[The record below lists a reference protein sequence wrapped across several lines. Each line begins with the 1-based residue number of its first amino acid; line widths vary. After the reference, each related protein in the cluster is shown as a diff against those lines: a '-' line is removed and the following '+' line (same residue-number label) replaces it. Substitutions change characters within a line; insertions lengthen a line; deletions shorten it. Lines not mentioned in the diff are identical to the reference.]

1 MAIRNNLGLDPQST
15 LDLRDD
21 ETVGD
26 AYERILREATS
37 NSEQGRWFEHLFM
50 TCVRELPEFEIEDI
64 WPWRDW
70 PDREA
75 VTGRDGRDYGVDLV
89 AELASGE
96 RVAIQCKCYRPG
108 HKVSK
113 DDVNSF
119 IAEARLG
126 WFDLRWIVSTS
137 EWTTAAESAIR
148 GQTPPVRR
156 IDFLK
161 FLDRTI
167 KEFTTPAQREPKPLQ
182 EGAIDAVCEG
192 LSNPNVDRGKLIM
205 ACGTGKTYVSLRIA
219 ERLVPDDGCIVF
231 AAPSISLVSQARREW
246 LTYTN
251 RPMSSLVVCSDR
263 TAGGRGQSY
272 EAGPDELVCPV
283 ESDPFRIAEHL
294 RQSDRVKVVF
304 TTYHSLGNVVEAQG
318 LSDVPPF
325 DLAIAD
331 EAHRTTGVDSRADG
345 KVNFQLFH
353 DAENLIARKR
363 LYMTATQ
370 RIYTP
375 TSKSKLSERGIKVV
389 DMGDVGVFGRPLCH
403 VKFKDAVTEG
413 ELSDYRVIVLGIHES
428 NLTPSLRQAAESPD
442 AIKAKIDQ
450 SAAARLLGTMLAM
463 NGFVEGNRSET
474 PERLHRTI
482 AYASNVAR
490 SKWFAETIRDPY
502 VRRPISAKFGE
513 GQSGL
518 SLESVHLDANSSA
531 LTRDQELRRLND
543 AGKNNEAR
551 LISNVRIFTEG
562 VDVPALDAVSFLDP
576 RNSQIDIVQ
585 AVGRVMRRAEG
596 KRFGYIIVPI
606 CIPEDVDNIADTLA
620 KREDGYRA
628 IGEVLRALQS
638 HDERLADQIA
648 DYLIVAETN
657 PDSRLQPPRDDVLR
671 EDAEEYGS
679 PTFDLQPVATDDL
692 FTHVVSASGL
702 GKPGQMTAITIEGGV
717 KRAAAYLMQ
726 DEEAIELLR
735 DTLELAPD
743 ADARE
748 VATVAALLLCN
759 ACITHKRLKS
769 DAEGMAMLV
778 GLDKVMRAKDP
789 VEALIA
795 PWDEILERDFEPI
808 FRPALAVL
816 QAVPRSVEAQNA
828 ILSIAECANDLA
840 DEVGDLGYD
849 HAGPLYHRILGSAES
864 DGAFYTKHISALML
878 AGLALSPDLIDW
890 SDIDAVKRLRILD
903 PACGTGT
910 LLMAALRV
918 IKDRALEAGAVGD
931 DSLGTIHREL
941 VQDSIRGLDI
951 NYQATQLAAA
961 NLTLGAPSVDFKAM
975 QIYTMQHGPQP
986 DGNVRLGSLELLVD
1000 AIKGEQPDLFANIK
1014 NAPLAHDEPGSSKP
1028 PPDVQD
1034 VDVVLMNP
1042 PFTNNEK
1049 RGQRYAAA
1057 TVNRMRER
1065 EGLIKQRVA
1074 DLDSGAGSVIDST
1087 SVETFFAPLA
1097 ESLINDSNGVL
1108 GQIMPTT
1115 ACTGAAAAEKRKF
1128 LADRFHI
1135 DTVVTTHDPKIINFS
1150 ENTTIHESLLLCRR
1164 PIDGIAD
1171 APTRFV
1177 SLRKMPETPNEVDE
1191 WLSELHSGKLSD
1203 WHGTYE
1209 WPRDRVAAGDWSPA
1223 QYYDGEL
1230 ASIVL
1235 RVCDNPRLTP
1245 ANELARVEPNPPSI
1259 RQTLVNPTNNVP
1271 PPPRFRRIQSFG
1283 LTRQTLAARCSRN
1296 QSLRRFRN
1304 PASLRLSKTPCGRG
1318 LATSSSP
1325 RVLTPRMFA
1334 RPLYSHLSRSW
1345 AMRGLR

>member
-1 MAIRNNLGLDPQST
+1 MAPNTNPELDPQSE
-15 LDLRDD
+15 LDLRPD
-21 ETVGD
+21 ETVRD
-26 AYERILREATS
+26 AYERILREASS
-37 NSEQGRWFEHLFM
+37 NAEQGRWFEHLFM
-50 TCVRELPEFEIEDI
+50 TCVRELPEFEIVDI

-75 VTGRDGRDYGVDLV
+75 VTGRDGRDYGIDLV
-89 AELASGE
+89 AELSSGE

-108 HKVSK
+108 HRVSK
-113 DDVNSF
+113 QDVDGF
-119 IAEARLG
+119 MAEARPG
-126 WFDLRWIVSTS
+126 WFNLRWIVSTS
-137 EWTTAAESAIR
+137 EWTTAAESTIKD
-148 GQTPPVRR
+148 QMPPVRR
-156 IDFLK
+156 IDFLN

-263 TAGGRGQSY
+263 TAGGRGESY
-272 EAGPDELVCPV
+272 EAGPDDLVCPV

-294 RQSDRVKVVF
+294 CKPKSVKVVF
-304 TTYHSLGNVVEAQG
+304 TTYHSLGRVVEAQRLVG
-318 LSDVPPF
+318 APTF

-331 EAHRTTGVDSRADG
+331 EAHRTTGADSQADG

-375 TSKSKLSERGIKVV
+375 TSKSSLSERGIKVV
-389 DMGDVGVFGRPLCH
+389 DMGDVEVFGRALYH

-428 NLTPSLRQAAESPD
+428 NLTPSLRQAAESPE

-463 NGFVEGNRSET
+463 NGFVEGSRSET

-490 SKWFAETIRDPY
+490 SKWFAETIRNPY

-513 GQSGL
+513 GQFGL
-518 SLESVHLDANSSA
+518 SLESVHLDAKSSA
-531 LTRDQELRRLND
+531 LRRDQELRRLND

-596 KRFGYIIVPI
+596 KKFGYIIVPI

-648 DYLIVAETN
+648 NYLIVAETD
-657 PDSRLQPPRDDVLR
+657 PSSSLQPPSDDVLR
-671 EDAEEYGS
+671 EDAEEYGAPS
-679 PTFDLQPVATDDL
+679 FDLQPVETEDL

-726 DEEAIELLR
+726 DDEAIELLR

-759 ACITHKRLKS
+759 ACLMHKRLKS
-769 DAEGMAMLV
+769 DAEGMAMLI
-778 GLDKVMRAKDP
+778 GLDKVMRANDP
-789 VEALIA
+789 IESLIG
-795 PWDEILERDFEPI
+795 PWETILERDFEPI

-816 QAVPRSVEAQNA
+816 QAIPRSNVAQYA
-828 ILSIAECANDLA
+828 ITAVAECANDLA

-890 SDIDAVKRLRILD
+890 SDIEAVKRLRILD

-910 LLMAALRV
+910 LLMAALKV
-918 IKDRALEAGAVGD
+918 IKDRALAAGAVNETEVND
-931 DSLGTIHREL
+931 LHRHL
-941 VQDSIRGLDI
+941 VQHGIHGLDI
-951 NYQATQLAAA
+951 NYQATQLAASS
-961 NLTLGAPSVDFKAM
+961 LTLGAPSVDYESM
-975 QIYTMQHGPQP
+975 HIHTMQHGPLA
-986 DGNVRLGSLELLVD
+986 DGRVKLGSLELLIDCVRGD
-1000 AIKGEQPDLFANIK
+1000 QPDLLSHAK
-1014 NAPLAHDEPGSSKP
+1014 HAPLTHNVDGSDGKEPEIR
-1028 PPDVQD
+1028 D
-1034 VDVVLMNP
+1034 VDLLLMNP
-1042 PFTNNEK
+1042 PFTNNKK
-1049 RGQRYAAA
+1049 RSKRYGA
-1057 TVNRMRER
+1057 TNAKLMQQR
-1065 EGLIKQRVA
+1065 EGRIKGRVSE
-1074 DLDSGAGSVIDST
+1074 LDPMAGSAIDSN
-1087 SVETFFAPLA
+1087 SAESFFAPLA
-1097 ESLINDSNGVL
+1097 ESLTRDDGGVMA
-1108 GQIMPTT
+1108 QVTPTA
-1115 ACTGAAAAEKRKF
+1115 ACIGAAARSKRIT

-1135 DTVVTTHDPKIINFS
+1135 DSVVTSHDPKAINFS
-1150 ENTTIHESLLLCRR
+1150 ENTDIHESLLVLRR
-1164 PIDGIAD
+1164 RDDGNFN
-1171 APTRFV
+1171 APTKFV
-1177 SLRKMPETPNEVDE
+1177 SLKRMPTSAREVAEFTESLSSDRETV
-1191 WLSELHSGKLSD
+1191 WSAV
-1203 WHGTYE
+1203 YE
-1209 WPRDRVAAGDWSPA
+1209 WPHERIVQGDWAPA
-1223 QYYDGEL
+1223 QWFDGSVTLIVDRLNKNPKLNLAGEL
-1230 ASIVL
+1230 AKIE
-1235 RVCDNPRLTP
+1235 P
-1245 ANELARVEPNPPSI
+1245 ASQRTTEAF
-1259 RQTLVNPTNNVP
+1259 VNPTQNVAP
-1271 PPPRFRRIQSFG
+1271 PPIFDV
-1283 LTRQTLAARCSRN
+1283 
-1296 QSLRRFRN
+1296 FRN
-1304 PASLRLSKTPCGRG
+1304 VDTQD
-1318 LATSSSP
+1318 T
-1325 RVLTPRMFA
+1325 
-1334 RPLYSHLSRSW
+1334 H
-1345 AMRGLR
+1345 

>member
-1 MAIRNNLGLDPQST
+1 MATGINSILDPQSE
-15 LDLRDD
+15 LDLRPD
-21 ETVGD
+21 ETVRD
-26 AYERILREATS
+26 AYERILREASS
-37 NSEQGRWFEHLFM
+37 NAEQGRWFEHLFM
-50 TCVRELPEFEIEDI
+50 TCVRELPEFEIVDI

-75 VTGRDGRDYGVDLV
+75 VTGRDGRDYGIDLV
-89 AELASGE
+89 AELSSGE

-108 HKVSK
+108 HRVSK
-113 DDVNSF
+113 QDVDGF
-119 IAEARLG
+119 MAEARPG
-126 WFDLRWIVSTS
+126 WFNLRWIVSTS
-137 EWTTAAESAIR
+137 EWTTAAESTIKD
-148 GQTPPVRR
+148 QMPPVRR
-156 IDFLK
+156 IDFLN

-263 TAGGRGQSY
+263 TAGGRGESY
-272 EAGPDELVCPV
+272 EAGPDDLVCPV

-294 RQSDRVKVVF
+294 RKPKSVKVVF
-304 TTYHSLGNVVEAQG
+304 TTYHSLGRVVEAQRLVG
-318 LSDVPPF
+318 APTF

-331 EAHRTTGVDSRADG
+331 EAHRTTGADSQADG

-375 TSKSKLSERGIKVV
+375 TSKSSLSERGIKVV
-389 DMGDVGVFGRPLCH
+389 DMGDVEVFGRALYH

-428 NLTPSLRQAAESPD
+428 NLTPSLRQAAESPE

-463 NGFVEGNRSET
+463 NGFVEGSRSET

-490 SKWFAETIRDPY
+490 SKWFAETIRNPY

-518 SLESVHLDANSSA
+518 SLESVHLDAKSSA
-531 LTRDQELRRLND
+531 LRRDQELRRLND

-596 KRFGYIIVPI
+596 KKFGYIIVPI

-648 DYLIVAETN
+648 NYLIVAETDPN
-657 PDSRLQPPRDDVLR
+657 SSLQPPSDDVLR
-671 EDAEEYGS
+671 EDAEEYGAPS
-679 PTFDLQPVATDDL
+679 FDLQPVETEDL

-726 DEEAIELLR
+726 DDEAIELLR

-759 ACITHKRLKS
+759 ACLMHKRLKS
-769 DAEGMAMLV
+769 DAEGMAMLI
-778 GLDKVMRAKDP
+778 GLDKVMRANDP
-789 VEALIA
+789 IESLIG
-795 PWDEILERDFEPI
+795 PWETILERDFEPI

-816 QAVPRSVEAQNA
+816 QAIPRSNVAQYA
-828 ILSIAECANDLA
+828 ITAVAECANDLA

-890 SDIDAVKRLRILD
+890 SDIEAVKRLRILD

-910 LLMAALRV
+910 LLMAALKV
-918 IKDRALEAGAVGD
+918 IKDRALAAGAVNETEVND
-931 DSLGTIHREL
+931 LHRHL
-941 VQDSIRGLDI
+941 VQHGIHGLDI
-951 NYQATQLAAA
+951 NYQATQLAASS
-961 NLTLGAPSVDFKAM
+961 LTLGAPSVDYESM
-975 QIYTMQHGPQP
+975 HIHTMQHGPQA
-986 DGNVRLGSLELLVD
+986 DGSVKLGSLELLLD
-1000 AIKGEQPDLFANIK
+1000 AVQGDQPDLLTHAK
-1014 NAPLAHDEPGSSKP
+1014 HAPLKHAKHAPLKHDVPNRAEVA
-1028 PPDVQD
+1028 PDVQN

-1042 PFTNNEK
+1042 PFTNNAK
-1049 RGQRYAAA
+1049 RSQRYTAS
-1057 TVNRMRER
+1057 TVDHMRDR
-1065 EGLIKQRVA
+1065 EDFIKQRVA
-1074 DLDSGAGSVIDST
+1074 TLDMGANDVIESNSGS
-1087 SVETFFAPLA
+1087 TFFTPLV
-1097 ESLINDSNGVL
+1097 EVL
-1108 GQIMPTT
+1108 LNPSSGTVGKIVPTT
-1115 ACTGAAAAEKRKF
+1115 ACVGVAGLAERKF
-1128 LADRFHI
+1128 LANRFHVVA
-1135 DTVVTTHDPKIINFS
+1135 VVTSHDPNSINFS
-1150 ENTTIHESLLLCRR
+1150 ENTDIHESLLVLTRR
-1164 PIDGIAD
+1164 RDGVYES
-1171 APTRFV
+1171 PTKFV
-1177 SLRKMPETPNEVDE
+1177 SIRRKPTSATEVAE
-1191 WLSELHSGKLSD
+1191 FINAVNSGVDSGYSAV
-1203 WHGTYE
+1203 HE
-1209 WPRDRVAAGDWSPA
+1209 WPRERVKQGDWAPA
-1223 QYYDGEL
+1223 QYFDG
-1230 ASIVL
+1230 SIATIVESL
-1235 RVCDNPRLTP
+1235 SENPRLKP
-1245 ANELARVEPNPPSI
+1245 ATELANIEPAPRRTI
-1259 RQTLVNPTNNVP
+1259 DAFVNPTNNVAP
-1271 PPPRFRRIQSFG
+1271 PIFRRIPSYG
-1283 LTRQTLAARCSRN
+1283 LINRVSGPPWQLNQTAR
-1296 QSLRRFRN
+1296 LRR
-1304 PASLRLSKTPCGRG
+1304 SLQN
-1318 LATSSSP
+1318 
-1325 RVLTPRMFA
+1325 
-1334 RPLYSHLSRSW
+1334 
-1345 AMRGLR
+1345 

>member
-1 MAIRNNLGLDPQST
+1 MVTFDAVERGNIISCEKTMAQIMNPRLDPQST
-15 LDLRDD
+15 LDLRPD
-21 ETVGD
+21 ETVGE

-50 TCVRELPEFEIEDI
+50 TCVRELPEFEIANTKV

-75 VTGRDGRDYGVDLV
+75 VTGRDGRDYGIDLV
-89 AELASGE
+89 AELKSGE
-96 RVAIQCKCYRPG
+96 RVAIQCKCYKPG
-108 HKVSK
+108 HRVAR
-113 DDVNSF
+113 DDINSF
-119 IAEARLG
+119 IAEARPG

-137 EWTTAAESAIR
+137 EWTAAAESAIR

-156 IDFLK
+156 IDFLN
-161 FLDRTI
+161 FLDRPI
-167 KEFTTPAQREPKPLQ
+167 KEFTAPAQREPKPLQ
-182 EGAIDAVCEG
+182 DRAIDAVCEG

-263 TAGGRGQSY
+263 TAGGRGESY
-272 EAGPDELVCPV
+272 TAGPDDLVCPV
-283 ESDPFRIAEHL
+283 ESDPFRIAAHL
-294 RQSDRVKVVF
+294 RKPEGVKVVF

-318 LSDVPPF
+318 LVDVPQF

-331 EAHRTTGVDSRADG
+331 EAHRTTGVDSKADG

-375 TSKSKLSERGIKVV
+375 TSKSNLSERGIKVV
-389 DMGDVGVFGRPLCH
+389 DMGDVEVFGRALHH
-403 VKFKDAVTEG
+403 VKFKEAVTDG

-428 NLTPSLRQAAESPD
+428 NLTPSLRQAAETPD

-490 SKWFAETIRDPY
+490 SKWFAETIRNPY

-513 GQSGL
+513 GQTGL
-518 SLESVHLDANSSA
+518 SLESVHLDAKSSA

-585 AVGRVMRRAEG
+585 AVGRVMRRAES
-596 KRFGYIIVPI
+596 KKFGYIIVPI

-648 DYLIVAETN
+648 NYLIVAETN
-657 PDSRLQPPRDDVLR
+657 PDSSLQPPRDDVLR
-671 EDAEEYGS
+671 EDNEEYDS
-679 PTFDLQPVATDDL
+679 PSFDLQPVETEDL
-692 FTHVVSASGL
+692 FTHVISASGL
-702 GKPGQMTAITIEGGV
+702 GKPGQMTAMTIEGGV

-726 DEEAIELLR
+726 DDEAIELLR
-735 DTLELAPD
+735 ETLELAPD

-748 VATVAALLLCN
+748 VAIVAALLLCN
-759 ACITHKRLKS
+759 ACLTHKRLKS
-769 DAEGMAMLV
+769 DAEGMAMLI
-778 GLDKVMRAKDP
+778 GLEKVMRANDP
-789 VEALIA
+789 IESLIA

-816 QAVPRSVEAQNA
+816 QVLPRRAEAQHA
-828 ILSIAECANDLA
+828 ILSVAECAHDLA
-840 DEVGDLGYD
+840 DEVGNLGYD

-878 AGLALSPDLIDW
+878 AGLALSPELIDW
-890 SDIDAVKRLRILD
+890 SDVGAVKRLRVLD

-910 LLMAALRV
+910 LLMAALKV
-918 IKDRALEAGAVGD
+918 MKDRALAAGSVD
-931 DSLGTIHREL
+931 DDALGTIHQEL

-951 NYQATQLAAA
+951 NHQATQLAAA

-975 QIYTMQHGPQP
+975 QIYTMQHGPQA
-986 DGNVRLGSLELLVD
+986 DGQVRLGSLELLVD
-1000 AIKGEQPDLFANIK
+1000 AVRGEQPDLFANIK
-1014 NAPLAHDEPGSSKP
+1014 NAPLAHDEPESSKP
-1028 PPDVQD
+1028 TPDVQD

-1049 RGQRYAAA
+1049 RGQRYAAT
-1057 TVNRMRER
+1057 TVGQMRER
-1065 EGLIKQRVA
+1065 EGRIKRRVA
-1074 DLDSGAGSVIDST
+1074 DLDSSAGHVIDST

-1097 ESLINDSNGVL
+1097 EALVNTTNGVL

-1115 ACTGAAAAEKRKF
+1115 SCIGAAASEKRKF

-1135 DTVVTTHDPKIINFS
+1135 DTVVTTHDPKVINFS
-1150 ENTTIHESLLLCRR
+1150 ENTSIHESLLLCRR
-1164 PIDGIAD
+1164 
-1171 APTRFV
+1171 R
-1177 SLRKMPETPNEVDE
+1177 NEKVR
-1191 WLSELHSGKLSD
+1191 
-1203 WHGTYE
+1203 T
-1209 WPRDRVAAGDWSPA
+1209 
-1223 QYYDGEL
+1223 
-1230 ASIVL
+1230 
-1235 RVCDNPRLTP
+1235 PRLGSY
-1245 ANELARVEPNPPSI
+1245 R
-1259 RQTLVNPTNNVP
+1259 
-1271 PPPRFRRIQSFG
+1271 
-1283 LTRQTLAARCSRN
+1283 
-1296 QSLRRFRN
+1296 
-1304 PASLRLSKTPCGRG
+1304 
-1318 LATSSSP
+1318 
-1325 RVLTPRMFA
+1325 
-1334 RPLYSHLSRSW
+1334 
-1345 AMRGLR
+1345 

>member
-1 MAIRNNLGLDPQST
+1 MAYNTNPELDPQSQ
-15 LDLRDD
+15 LDLRPD
-21 ETVGD
+21 ETVGE
-26 AYERILREATS
+26 AYERVLREASS

-50 TCVRELPEFEIEDI
+50 TCVRDLPEFEITGI

-75 VTGRDGRDYGVDLV
+75 VTGRDGRDYGIDLV
-89 AELASGE
+89 AELSSGE

-108 HKVSK
+108 HRVSK
-113 DDVNSF
+113 SDINSF
-119 IAEARLG
+119 IAEARPG
-126 WFDLRWIVSTS
+126 WFNLRWIISTS
-137 EWTTAAESAIR
+137 EWTSAAESSIK

-156 IDFLK
+156 IDFLN

-167 KEFTTPAQREPKPLQ
+167 KEFATTQEREPKPLQ
-182 EGAIDAVCEG
+182 EDAIDAVCEG
-192 LSNPNVDRGKLIM
+192 LSNDKVDRGKLIM

-263 TAGGRGQSY
+263 TAGGRGASY
-272 EAGPDELVCPV
+272 EAGPDDLVCPV

-294 RQSDRVKVVF
+294 RKPKGVKVVF
-304 TTYHSLGNVVEAQG
+304 TTYHSLGRVVEAQR
-318 LSDVPPF
+318 LVDAPTF

-331 EAHRTTGVDSRADG
+331 EAHRTTGVDSQADG

-353 DAENLIARKR
+353 DAENLLARKR

-370 RIYTP
+370 RIYTQ
-375 TSKSKLSERGIKVV
+375 TSKSNLSQRGVNVV
-389 DMGDVGVFGRPLCH
+389 DMGDVDVFGRALYH

-463 NGFVEGNRSET
+463 NGFVEGSRSET

-490 SKWFAETIRDPY
+490 SKWFAETIRNPY

-513 GQSGL
+513 GQAGL
-518 SLESVHLDANSSA
+518 SLESVHLDAKSSA
-531 LTRDQELRRLND
+531 LRRDQELRRLND

-596 KRFGYIIVPI
+596 KKFGYVIVPI
-606 CIPEDVDNIADTLA
+606 CIPEGVDNIADTLA

-638 HDERLADQIA
+638 HDERLAGQIA
-648 DYLIVAETN
+648 NYLIVAETN
-657 PDSRLQPPRDDVLR
+657 PNSSLQPPRDDVLR
-671 EDAEEYGS
+671 EDAEGYGS
-679 PTFDLQPVATDDL
+679 PSFDLQPVETEDL

-702 GKPGQMTAITIEGGV
+702 GKPGQMTAMTIEGGV

-726 DEEAIELLR
+726 DDEAIELLR

-743 ADARE
+743 TDARE

-759 ACITHKRLKS
+759 ACLMHKRLKS
-769 DAEGMAMLV
+769 DADGMAMLV
-778 GLDKVMRAKDP
+778 GLDSVMRANDP
-789 VEALIA
+789 IESLIG
-795 PWDEILERDFEPI
+795 PWETILERDFEPI

-816 QAVPRSVEAQNA
+816 QAVPRSDVAQYA
-828 ILSIAECANDLA
+828 ITAVAECANDLA

-878 AGLALSPDLIDW
+878 AGLVLSPDLIDW
-890 SDIDAVKRLRILD
+890 SDIEAVKRLRVLD

-910 LLMAALRV
+910 LLMAALKV
-918 IKDRALEAGAVGD
+918 IKDRALAAGAVDQPGVND
-931 DSLGTIHREL
+931 LHRHL
-941 VQDSIRGLDI
+941 VQHGIHGLDI
-951 NYQATQLAAA
+951 NYQATQLAASS
-961 NLTLGAPSVDFKAM
+961 LTLGAPSVDYESM
-975 QIYTMQHGPQP
+975 HIHTMQHGPQA
-986 DGNVRLGSLELLVD
+986 DGSVKLGSLELLLD
-1000 AIKGEQPDLFANIK
+1000 AVRGDQPDLLTHTK
-1014 NAPLAHDEPGSSKP
+1014 HAPLTHDVPDRTEVAHD
-1028 PPDVQD
+1028 VQN

-1042 PFTNNEK
+1042 PFTNNAK
-1049 RGQRYAAA
+1049 RSQRYTAS
-1057 TVNRMRER
+1057 TVDHMRDR
-1065 EGLIKQRVA
+1065 EDLIKRRVSA
-1074 DLDSGAGSVIDST
+1074 LEMGANDVIESNSGS
-1087 SVETFFAPLA
+1087 TFFTPLV
-1097 ESLINDSNGVL
+1097 EVL
-1108 GQIMPTT
+1108 LKPSSGTVGKIVPTT
-1115 ACTGAAAAEKRKF
+1115 ACVGVAGLAERKF
-1128 LADRFHI
+1128 LANRFHVEA
-1135 DTVVTTHDPKIINFS
+1135 VVTSHDPHSINFS
-1150 ENTTIHESLLLCRR
+1150 ENTEIHESLLVLKRSG
-1164 PIDGIAD
+1164 DGVYEV
-1171 APTRFV
+1171 PTKFV
-1177 SLRKMPETPNEVDE
+1177 SLKRQPTSANEVAEFID
-1191 WLSELHSGKLSD
+1191 SVNSGVDSV
-1203 WHGTYE
+1203 WSAVHE
-1209 WPRDRVAAGDWSPA
+1209 WPRERVKQGDWAPA
-1223 QYYDGEL
+1223 QYFDG
-1230 ASIVL
+1230 SIATIVDSL
-1235 RVCDNPRLTP
+1235 LENPRLKL
-1245 ANELARVEPNPPSI
+1245 AAELATVEPAPRRTI
-1259 RQTLVNPTNNVP
+1259 DAFVNPTNNVAP
-1271 PPPRFRRIQSFG
+1271 PPFFDVFR
-1283 LTRQTLAARCSRN
+1283 
-1296 QSLRRFRN
+1296 
-1304 PASLRLSKTPCGRG
+1304 
-1318 LATSSSP
+1318 
-1325 RVLTPRMFA
+1325 
-1334 RPLYSHLSRSW
+1334 HLDP
-1345 AMRGLR
+1345 